1 HPYGHFRYE
10 NAASL
15 VLGTILLIVGL
26 GMIFSAIHK
35 MLDPSIIPDVH
46 SIALYV
52 ALLALA
58 AKEGLF
64 RYMLAVAKKVD
75 SSKLV

>member
-1 HPYGHFRYE
+1 MPIILMDIFAYE

-46 SIALYV
+46 SIAL
-52 ALLALA
+52 LC
-58 AKEGLF
+58 GF
-64 RYMLAVAKKVD
+64 IGI
-75 SSKLV
+75 SG